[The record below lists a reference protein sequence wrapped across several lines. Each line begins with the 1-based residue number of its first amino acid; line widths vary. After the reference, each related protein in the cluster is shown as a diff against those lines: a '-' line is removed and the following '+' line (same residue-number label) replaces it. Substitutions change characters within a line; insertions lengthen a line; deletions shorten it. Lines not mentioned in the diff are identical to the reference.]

1 MENFLVC
8 TKFLLERFTLNKS
21 REQLIWLIKT
31 FIELIWLDNK
41 KRQGLYT
48 TDQIWLLKTKIR
60 KSYVKKLIDSVRI
73 ELNHWLIV
81 LNKTKIT
88 TPIIL
93 FNCKKQDI
101 KTNTS
106 LILSVYIIQDIKITT
121 SLILSDYMRQDM
133 KITTSLIIS
142 DCIR

>member
-1 MENFLVC
+1 MKVES
-8 TKFLLERFTLNKS
+8 K
-21 REQLIWLIKT
+21 LIWLIKT
-31 FIELIWLDNK
+31 ITELIGLDEK
-41 KRQGLYT
+41 RRQGLYT
-48 TDQIWLLKTKIR
+48 ADQIWLLKTKAR
-60 KSYVKKLIDSVRI
+60 KPYVKKLIDSVRI

-93 FNCKKQDI
+93 FNYKKQDI